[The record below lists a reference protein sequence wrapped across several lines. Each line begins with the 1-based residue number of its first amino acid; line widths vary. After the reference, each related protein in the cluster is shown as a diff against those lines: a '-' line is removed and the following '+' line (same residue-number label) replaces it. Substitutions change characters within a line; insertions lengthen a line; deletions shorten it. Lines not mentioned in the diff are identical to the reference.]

1 MFISTRGEGKAANF
15 KETNKPT
22 GAHIFEGY
30 RLIFLK
36 SASSN
41 WAPIAI
47 IVLSSDDPCSVYH
60 KSHHEFER
68 AFIQSWAAKWRL
80 VSIKAT
86 NISRSRSPY
95 HHSSLITVDHVFEYA
110 TRPKYTSSPRVP
122 PLRSQTELTEPLN
135 SQQPGASLG
144 AYETRQRAILFSGVQ
159 AQFISSTST
168 DNSNAAARATNAV
181 LFGGLILSVCS
192 ALLATRVLSPVSG
205 RWFSILREM
214 IGIPIEPLARS
225 RVQTGR
231 CTHPRVSQVSRDA
244 WLSKLPIHL
253 QQSYSQPLSP
263 DGAKSERGSLWRS
276 AMTSSPV
283 QELNDMEGGVLGQK
297 HAPTSKMAPNPRE
310 RDVQFVI
317 MIDEEMSKDTTLR
330 EVIVSKI
337 LLCSVGICCAAFA
350 LFAVGIM
357 LLVWN
362 TQP

>member
-1 MFISTRGEGKAANF
+1 M
-15 KETNKPT
+15 
-22 GAHIFEGY
+22 
-30 RLIFLK
+30 
-36 SASSN
+36 SSN
-41 WAPIAI
+41 M
-47 IVLSSDDPCSVYH
+47 L
-60 KSHHEFER
+60 R
-68 AFIQSWAAKWRL
+68 GR
-80 VSIKAT
+80 SI
-86 NISRSRSPY
+86 P
-95 HHSSLITVDHVFEYA
+95 
-110 TRPKYTSSPRVP
+110 PPPRVP

-205 RWFSILREM
+205 RWFSILREDDSEFLSSHWLAAESRQE
-214 IGIPIEPLARS
+214 GVPIREYLKF
-225 RVQTGR
+225 Q
-231 CTHPRVSQVSRDA
+231 RDA

-283 QELNDMEGGVLGQK
+283 QESNDMEGGVLGQK
-297 HAPTSKMAPNPRE
+297 HAPTSKMAANPRE

-317 MIDEEMSKDTTLR
+317 SMIDEEMSKDTTLR

>member
-1 MFISTRGEGKAANF
+1 M
-15 KETNKPT
+15 
-22 GAHIFEGY
+22 
-30 RLIFLK
+30 
-36 SASSN
+36 SSN
-41 WAPIAI
+41 M
-47 IVLSSDDPCSVYH
+47 L
-60 KSHHEFER
+60 R
-68 AFIQSWAAKWRL
+68 GR
-80 VSIKAT
+80 SI
-86 NISRSRSPY
+86 P
-95 HHSSLITVDHVFEYA
+95 
-110 TRPKYTSSPRVP
+110 PPPRVP

-144 AYETRQRAILFSGVQ
+144 AYETRQRTQLVVDGFSNLALLAILFSGVQ

-192 ALLATRVLSPVSG
+192 ALLATLSG
-205 RWFSILREM
+205 RWFSILREDDS
-214 IGIPIEPLARS
+214 EFLSSHWLAAES
-225 RVQTGR
+225 RQKGVPVREYLKFQ
-231 CTHPRVSQVSRDA
+231 RDA

-263 DGAKSERGSLWRS
+263 DGAKSESGSLWRN

-317 MIDEEMSKDTTLR
+317 NMIDEEMSGDTTLR

-337 LLCSVGICCAAFA
+337 LLCAVGICCAAFA

-362 TQP
+362 TQPFDVALSTTILLGLNLIIMPGFFLKHRHKRVISQLSLGRAAW